1 MQCEYPEW
9 FKEVRIKALEDAIA
23 EHKRTINNH
32 FECIGRLKEELIAL
46 KGEGKENDKQEA

>member
-9 FKEVRIKALEDAIA
+9 FKEVRIKSLEDAIA

-46 KGEGKENDKQEA
+46 KGEGKKNGKQEA